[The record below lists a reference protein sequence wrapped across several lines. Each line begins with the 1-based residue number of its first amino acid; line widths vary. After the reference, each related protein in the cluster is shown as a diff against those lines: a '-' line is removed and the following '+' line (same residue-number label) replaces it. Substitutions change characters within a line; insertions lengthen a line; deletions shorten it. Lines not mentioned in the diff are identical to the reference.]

1 MMQLVS
7 ASDVGNTSCMRQL
20 ICVDGQEREMVVFFF
35 FFFEEG
41 DDMNLERK
49 LGSRGSKDIK
59 FLTPT

>member
-1 MMQLVS
+1 MYEAADLCGWS
-7 ASDVGNTSCMRQL
+7 G
-20 ICVDGQEREMVVFFF
+20 EREMVVFFF
-35 FFFEEG
+35 EEEG